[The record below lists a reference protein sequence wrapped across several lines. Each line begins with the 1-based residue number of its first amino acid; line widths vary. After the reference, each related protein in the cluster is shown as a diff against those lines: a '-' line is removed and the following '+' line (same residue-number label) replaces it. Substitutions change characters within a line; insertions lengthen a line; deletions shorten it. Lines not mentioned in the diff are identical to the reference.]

1 MNSRWEIVVAL
12 ARDVDEDC
20 AAGRKLDL
28 TKTARLARAV
38 LDFQKSLVG
47 SAMSERRS
55 DTMPAVAAVPEEEAA
70 EAAGPYSE
78 G

>member
-47 SAMSERRS
+47 SAMTERRS
-55 DTMPAVAAVPEEEAA
+55 DTMPVVAAIHDHDEEAA
-70 EAAGPYSE
+70 EPLSE

>member
-47 SAMSERRS
+47 SAMTERRS
-55 DTMPAVAAVPEEEAA
+55 DTMPAAAPAPGQECAPGQE
-70 EAAGPYSE
+70 
-78 G
+78 